1 MILDGLFRRP
11 RWDAAADAL
20 YLAAVRQARRPGF
33 YTRLGAPDTVDGR
46 FDMITL
52 HVFLLLRRLRAEGKD
67 GAALA
72 QKLFDVMF
80 DYMDQ
85 DLREMGVGDLSVGKK
100 IKAMASAVY
109 GRIAAYQP
117 GLDEGGA
124 AGETQLVEALRR
136 NLYSARDPHE
146 EDARGLARYVVA
158 QAASLAA
165 QSGGELLAGRVNFL
179 AAPRDDDEAVSP
191 GEGG

>member
-1 MILDGLFRRP
+1 MILDGLFRRS
-11 RWDAAADAL
+11 RWGAAADAL
-20 YLAAVRQARRPGF
+20 YLAAVQQARRPGF

-46 FDMITL
+46 FDMIAL
-52 HVFLLLRRLRAEGKD
+52 HVFLLLRRLRGEGKD

-109 GRIAAYQP
+109 GRIAAYEP
-117 GLDEGGA
+117 GLDKGGA
-124 AGETQLVEALRR
+124 VGETQLVEALRR

-146 EDARGLARYVVA
+146 DDVRGLASYVVA

-165 QSGGELLAGRVNFL
+165 QSGGELLVGRVNFL
-179 AAPRDDDEAVSP
+179 AAPRDDDEECPP